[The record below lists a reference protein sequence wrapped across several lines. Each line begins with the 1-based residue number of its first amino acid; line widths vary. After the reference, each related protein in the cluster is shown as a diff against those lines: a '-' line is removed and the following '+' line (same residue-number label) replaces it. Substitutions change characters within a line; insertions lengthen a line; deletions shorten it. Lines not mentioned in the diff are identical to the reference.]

1 MLKWDIKLAG
11 AFNALDEI
19 AERAAE
25 NLPFAAFQGV
35 ELLRDEVARQAPRS
49 RKTHYF
55 VSRGAK
61 NADGS
66 RRRYEFNPGD
76 LKKSVVAYRDDKE
89 SIKGERLVY
98 RITWR
103 ASEGVAAKYGGGSKY
118 RAVPYG
124 YMVHFGTKA
133 GVRPDPFVLRAYEVM
148 HERAEQKVADTLLEK
163 TVGS

>member
-1 MLKWDIKLAG
+1 MLKWDIKLDE
-11 AFNALDEI
+11 AFSALDEI
-19 AERAAE
+19 ADRAAE
-25 NLPFAAFQGV
+25 SLPFAAFQGV

-49 RKTHYF
+49 QKTHYF
-55 VSRGAK
+55 VSKGSK

-76 LKKSVVAYRDDKE
+76 LKKSVVAYRDDRE

-103 ASEGVAAKYGGGSKY
+103 ASEGAAAKYDGKGKY

-124 YMVHFGTKA
+124 YMVHFGTRA
-133 GVRPDPFVLRAYEVM
+133 GVRPNPFIWRAYDLM